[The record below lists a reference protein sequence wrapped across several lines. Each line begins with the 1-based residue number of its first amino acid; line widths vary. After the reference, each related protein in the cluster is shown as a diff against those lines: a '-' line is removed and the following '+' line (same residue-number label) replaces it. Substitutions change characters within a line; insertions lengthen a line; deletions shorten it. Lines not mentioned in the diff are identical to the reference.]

1 VFGLF
6 RVAVIA
12 QQVYQRYLRKQ
23 TTNKQFRFF
32 GVGVILAQRRCQRF
46 IAAAQRMP
54 PGVADARVGEPR

>member
-32 GVGVILAQRRCQRF
+32 GVGVILAQRCCQHF
-46 IAAAQRMP
+46 IASAERIP
-54 PGVADARVGEPR
+54 RHVADAQVGGPR